1 MEDVRSQPIASTSS
15 QLPPPTHTPS
25 HDCPI
30 LVWML
35 SLNRE
40 ATKEEYEACYKVVK
54 ECVAAD
60 IPYDPTSA
68 ESFRR
73 CITQMLPLL
82 MMRHRRIPRAK
93 WKDHQTPTGKHWIEQ
108 APEEMS
114 PEKFLHS
121 MIGYHLAYCESLC
134 GMAMT
139 QGTQRKVINIGI
151 GIRRI
156 EVEPRGITPRAY
168 VESVSHKLTQKEL
181 ELILKPENTDDVVL
195 RRVSIVLTL
204 KEAYNH
210 AVGQPVGFDY
220 SRLEFIVEGSH
231 PSHGATDVSP
241 YALGDDL
248 PLQGWEFRLFKAQL
262 GVARQD
268 QLSQENYQCV
278 CAFFRGTRGES
289 RFVWYNSEK
298 ELENWVQFINI
309 DQMVKVIPK
318 LMA

>member
-1 MEDVRSQPIASTSS
+1 
-15 QLPPPTHTPS
+15 
-25 HDCPI
+25 
-30 LVWML
+30 ML

-40 ATKEEYEACYKVVK
+40 ATKEEYEACYSVVK
-54 ECVAAD
+54 QCIPTAE

-93 WKDHQTPTGKHWIEQ
+93 WSDNKTSSGKHWIEQ
-108 APEEMS
+108 SPEDMT

-121 MIGYHLAYCESLC
+121 MIGYHLTYCESLC

-139 QGTQRKVINIGI
+139 QGTQRKVVNIGI

-168 VESVSHKLTQKEL
+168 VESVSHKLTAKEL
-181 ELILKPENTDDVVL
+181 ELILKPDNSDDVVL

-231 PSHGATDVSP
+231 PSHGATEVTP
-241 YALGDDL
+241 YALGDNV

-298 ELENWVQFINI
+298 ELESWVQFINI
-309 DQMVKVIPK
+309 DQMIKVIPK